1 RSRSRSRRPV
11 MREGSTT
18 GSWASRDVERLTHR
32 ERLCVQGLADDRA
45 LHPVRDQLAQRAQ
58 VLEGGDPAGGDDLRL
73 RARAHLPQQ
82 VQVRAAQGAVLGDVR
97 DDVALAAGLVVPL
110 EGLPDVASLAGAA
123 PSGEGDPAHAEAD
136 ADAVAGLGEDL
147 RGPLRVLERGG
158 AEVDASAPGGQGP
171 GEGFVVADPAGEL
184 DVHLD

>member
-1 RSRSRSRRPV
+1 MRGGPVRRPQRARSPV
-11 MREGSTT
+11 QGRSPARAPSPARTRLWEPAPRPSRAGPWSLSRERGPVVPEASTT

-45 LHPVRDQLAQRAQ
+45 LPPVRDQLAQRAQ

-97 DDVALAAGLVVPL
+97 DDVALAAGLVEPL
-110 EGLPDVASLAGAA
+110 EGLPEVASLAG
-123 PSGEGDPAHAEAD
+123 P
-136 ADAVAGLGEDL
+136 
-147 RGPLRVLERGG
+147 
-158 AEVDASAPGGQGP
+158 APGG
-171 GEGFVVADPAGEL
+171 
-184 DVHLD
+184 